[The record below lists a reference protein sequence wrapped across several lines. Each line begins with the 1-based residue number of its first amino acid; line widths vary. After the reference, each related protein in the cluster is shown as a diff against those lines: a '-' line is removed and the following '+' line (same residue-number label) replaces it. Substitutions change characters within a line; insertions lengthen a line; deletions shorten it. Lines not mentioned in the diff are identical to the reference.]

1 MSSILKA
8 LRKLE
13 EQKAARPQY
22 QLDISSGI
30 MREKR
35 PGKERRWI
43 VPAGMAAVALA
54 AALGTYSLMA
64 LQVTTDE
71 NRRGGMPVS
80 SATPPSQTDSAAG
93 EHSRAAI
100 PGVKSSSESLT
111 ASGTRLAP
119 DGKAASTAG
128 QGIPASSPPPRKKAP
143 APEAAS
149 PSLPAVR
156 AATPA
161 APPAVLQSKIVE
173 QQETPSPHL
182 PNLKLTGIA
191 WQKDSASRY
200 AVVNGVAV
208 SQGSIIGGAKIEEIL
223 PDKVRFSMGQ
233 RSFDLLWGNTPAAD

>member
-54 AALGTYSLMA
+54 AALGTYSIMA
-64 LQVTTDE
+64 LQVKTDD
-71 NRRGGMPVS
+71 NRRGGS
-80 SATPPSQTDSAAG
+80 LQTSATPHSRTGSAA
-93 EHSRAAI
+93 EEQNRAAL
-100 PGVKSSSESLT
+100 PGVNPVSAPQP
-111 ASGTRLAP
+111 ASGTRLSPA
-119 DGKAASTAG
+119 GEGAATAVKDV
-128 QGIPASSPPPRKKAP
+128 PVSSPSPQRKAP
-143 APEAAS
+143 ALQAAP

-156 AATPA
+156 AAIPA
-161 APPAVLQSKIVE
+161 APPAALSSKIIE
-173 QQETPSPHL
+173 PQENTSTHR

-208 SQGSIIGGAKIEEIL
+208 SQGTMIEGAKIEEIL
-223 PDKVRFSMGQ
+223 PDKVRFSVGQ
-233 RSFDLLWGNTPAAD
+233 RSFELLLGNMPGAN